1 MYVLIDNYDSFTWNI
16 YQYLTELTNTPVRVF
31 RNDRISLKELLDL
44 PMKGLII
51 SPGPGRPSEAGIS
64 IEAIRSFA
72 GKVPILGICLGHQA
86 IGEAFGGKTVQA
98 RRIVHGKTE
107 EIDNDGKG
115 VFRNLPSRPLFTRY
129 HSLAVEEDSLPEQ
142 LEVSARSDDGE
153 IMGLR
158 HREYEIEG
166 VQFHPESIA
175 SEDGKKL
182 LANFIEYRREPY
194 PLQRNLQRIISG
206 EDLSREEAAG
216 FMREVTEGSVLPAK
230 LAACLTAFN
239 AKGITPEE
247 VAGCA
252 QVLQEKRV
260 TVRAEKPVLDT
271 CGTGGD
277 GQGTFNISS
286 MAALI
291 ASACGAEV
299 AKHGNRAISSLC
311 GSADFYRALGINIDL
326 GPEDAERM
334 IREEGFAFLFA
345 PRYHGA
351 MRHAAQVR
359 RELGFKTIMNML
371 GPLAN
376 PAGAEYQ
383 LIGVFDGEKCEL
395 MARAAMLL
403 GIKRGMV
410 VHGSDGLDELTVTGP
425 SKIVRFAQGE
435 ELVEEEFFPQDLGIK
450 PCTLKDLQGG
460 EAEDNAAMA
469 RDLIDG
475 GGKPA
480 LRDAACLNAGAA
492 LLVYGLAESIGEG
505 YTMALKALSSGQV
518 REKLQAVIEASQ
530 R

>member
-1 MYVLIDNYDSFTWNI
+1 MYVLIDNYDSFTYNI
-16 YQYLTELTNTPVRVF
+16 YQYLKELTNIPVEVF
-31 RNDRISLKELLDL
+31 RNDKISLEELQQL
-44 PMKGLII
+44 PLKGLIV

-64 IEAIRSFA
+64 VEAIRRFA
-72 GKVPILGICLGHQA
+72 GKIPILGICLGHQA

-107 EIDNDGKG
+107 AIDNDGKG
-115 VFRNLPSRPLFTRY
+115 VFRNLPSRPVFTRY
-129 HSLAVEEDSLPEQ
+129 HSLAVEEASLPAV

-158 HREYEIEG
+158 HREFDVEG

-175 SEDGKKL
+175 AEDGKKL

-194 PLQRNLQRIISG
+194 PLQLNLQRVISG
-206 EDLSREEAAG
+206 EDLSREDAAG
-216 FMREVTEGSVLPAK
+216 FMREVTEGSVLPAR
-230 LAACLTAFN
+230 LAAYLTAFN

-247 VAGCA
+247 IAGCA

-260 TVRAEKPVLDT
+260 SVKAEKPVLDT

-277 GQGTFNISS
+277 GKGTFNISS

-326 GPEDAERM
+326 GPEAASRM
-334 IREEGFAFLFA
+334 IRDEGFAFLFA

-371 GPLAN
+371 GPLSN

-383 LIGVFDGEKCEL
+383 LIGIFDPNKCEL

-425 SKIVRFAQGE
+425 SKIVRFTQGE
-435 ELVEEEFFPQDLGIK
+435 ELVVEEFFPQDLGIA
-450 PCTLKDLQGG
+450 LYSLEDLRGG

-469 RDLIDG
+469 RELLNG
-475 GGKPA
+475 GGRPA
-480 LRDAACLNAGAA
+480 LKDAACLNAGAA
-492 LLVYGLAESIGEG
+492 LVVYGLADSIKEG
-505 YTMALKALSSGQV
+505 YGLALRALNSGQV
-518 REKLQAVIEASQ
+518 REKLGAVIEASK

>member
-1 MYVLIDNYDSFTWNI
+1 MYVLIDNYDSFTYNI
-16 YQYLTELTNTPVRVF
+16 YQALKELTDQPVKVF
-31 RNDRISLKELLDL
+31 RNDKVSLKELKAL

-51 SPGPGRPSEAGIS
+51 SPGPGRPGEAGIS

-72 GKVPILGICLGHQA
+72 GSVPILGICLGHQA
-86 IGEAFGGKTVQA
+86 IGEAFGGKIVQA

-107 EIDNDGKG
+107 EIENDGKG
-115 VFRNLPSRPLFTRY
+115 VFRNLPSRPIFTRY
-129 HSLAVEEDSLPEQ
+129 HSLAVDESSLPAEF
-142 LEVSARSDDGE
+142 VISARSDDGE

-158 HREYEIEG
+158 HREYDIEG

-175 SEDGKKL
+175 AEDGKKL
-182 LANFIEYRREPY
+182 LANFLEYRREPY
-194 PLQRNLQRIISG
+194 PLHHNLQRIIAG

-230 LAACLTAFN
+230 LAAYLTAFN

-260 TVRAEKPVLDT
+260 TVHTEKPVLDT

-277 GQGTFNISS
+277 GKGTFNISS

-326 GPEDAERM
+326 GPEEAERM
-334 IREEGFAFLFA
+334 IRNEGFTFLFA
-345 PRYHGA
+345 PHYHGA
-351 MRHAAQVR
+351 MRHAGQVR
-359 RELGFKTIMNML
+359 KELGFKTIMNLL

-383 LIGVFDGEKCEL
+383 VIGVFDQDKCEL

-435 ELVEEEFFPQDLGIK
+435 ELVTEEFFPQDLGMEAYS
-450 PCTLKDLQGG
+450 LEDLLGG
-460 EAEDNAAMA
+460 EAKDNAEMA
-469 RDLIDG
+469 IALIG
-475 GGKPA
+475 GGGSPA
-480 LRDAACLNAGAA
+480 LRDAVCLNAGAA
-492 LLVYGLAESIGEG
+492 LDIYGLAESIKEG
-505 YTMALKALSSGQV
+505 YAMARKALESGQV
-518 REKLQAVIEASQ
+518 RQKLDAVIEASRQ
-530 R
+530 